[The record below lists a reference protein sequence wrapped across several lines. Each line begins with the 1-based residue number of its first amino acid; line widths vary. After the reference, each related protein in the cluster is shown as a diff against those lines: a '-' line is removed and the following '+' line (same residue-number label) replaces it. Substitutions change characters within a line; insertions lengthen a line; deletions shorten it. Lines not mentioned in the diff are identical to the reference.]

1 MFPML
6 PAEATLTA
14 AAQALGRHAL
24 PWFFAVLLVALVAIG
39 LIGRAL
45 LRHTRQGGRTGPTSA
60 AGLVLRFGLG
70 FAVIVVAALFFAV
83 LAEAIEAHKLLGR
96 LDLVFSAAIRQ
107 GTSAGAV
114 QVFAWLTHLGDP
126 ATLTVL
132 GAVVALALLLRGE
145 RTLALTWVA
154 ALAGNA
160 ALNRVLKSVFER
172 VRPIHDNAVAFADGW
187 SFPSGHASGSVVA
200 YGMLAYVLIR
210 TLPRAWHLPALLLAT
225 AIAFVTGCSR
235 VFLQVHYATDVAAG
249 FASGTAWLVTCIASL
264 EMARHYRQGDRR
276 AM

>member
-1 MFPML
+1 ML

-24 PWFFAVLLVALVAIG
+24 PWFFAILLVSLVAIG
-39 LIGRAL
+39 VIGRVL
-45 LRHTRQGGRTGPTSA
+45 LRQARTDDRTGPASVA
-60 AGLVLRFGLG
+60 ALALRFGLG
-70 FAVIVVAALFFAV
+70 FAIIVIAALLFAV
-83 LAEAIEAHKLLGR
+83 LAEAIEAPKLTAR
-96 LDLVFSAAIRQ
+96 LDLVFSEAVRQ
-107 GTSAGAV
+107 SASADAV

-132 GAVVALALLLRGE
+132 GVVVAVALVARGE
-145 RTLALTWVA
+145 RTLALGWVV

-160 ALNRVLKSVFER
+160 ALNRILKSVFER
-172 VRPIHDNAVAFADGW
+172 VRPVHDHALAFADGW
-187 SFPSGHASGSVVA
+187 SFPSGHSSGSVVA

-235 VFLQVHYATDVAAG
+235 VFLQVHHATDVAAG
-249 FASGTAWLVTCIASL
+249 FASGTAWLATCIASL
-264 EMARHYRQGDRR
+264 EMARHYRRR
-276 AM
+276 NRRST